1 MTITALSLG
10 WGVQSF
16 TIAAMAALGDMDC
29 PDLVLHVDTTW
40 EREATYAYAAAMTP
54 WLRDRG
60 VHVTVVR
67 DKKAH
72 IPLLRSSRSDLTYTQ
87 IPTFTEG
94 NGRRAQMRRQCTAHW
109 KIYTQDMVIRRWLR
123 EHGYPKGT
131 VVHRLLGISLDEW
144 QRARSSA
151 DSQFVL
157 TYPLLERRMT
167 RQDCAAYLQRHGLPI
182 PPKSSCV
189 MCPYHHNAAWVE
201 MKREGG
207 GDWQRACDYDDAIR
221 IQTRRDGTVDTPH
234 YVHRARKPLAEAV
247 VLPEDLPYGQQDF
260 LDDDVPC
267 DSGYCFL

>member
-207 GDWQRACDYDDAIR
+207 AIGNVRATMTMPFASKPGEMARSTPR
-221 IQTRRDGTVDTPH
+221 ITSTAHASRLPRRSYYLKTCPMGN
-234 YVHRARKPLAEAV
+234 KI
-247 VLPEDLPYGQQDF
+247 F
-260 LDDDVPC
+260 
-267 DSGYCFL
+267 